1 MNQQTLRLCGRSIT
15 LCLSLL
21 LLAVAVSA
29 QCSDVTLGLREPLSS
44 SLTNQGNLLVSETG
58 NAALHSGRI
67 SIVDPL
73 GNRRTLIDG
82 LPSAIND
89 VNEPAGPAGI
99 FMDLGDA
106 LHKLSNAFPY
116 RVTETTT
123 TSAGGQT
130 AGNET
135 TRVLDFAAADRYRV
149 KLSSGDG
156 DEVELIT
163 IGDKSYSKEDG
174 KWTEEPK
181 AQKQNQR
188 VDLEKNLAD
197 AIKDVTYAGPETING
212 ISCFVYNYTIQMAGY
227 AGTGKTCVRA
237 SDGLP
242 LQSDS

>member
-1 MNQQTLRLCGRSIT
+1 MLMVVMVCGACKTTGSKST
-15 LCLSLL
+15 S
-21 LLAVAVSA
+21 SA
-29 QCSDVTLGLREPLSS
+29 SS
-44 SLTNQGNLLVSETG
+44 SSSTS
-58 NAALHSGRI
+58 A
-67 SIVDPL
+67 PFK
-73 GNRRTLIDG
+73 
-82 LPSAIND
+82 PSSDAR
-89 VNEPAGPAGI
+89 
-99 FMDLGDA
+99 MDLGDA

-149 KLSSGDG
+149 KLSGGDG
-156 DEVELIT
+156 GEVELIT

-174 KWTEEPK
+174 KWSEEPNAK
-181 AQKQNQR
+181 KQNQR

-227 AGTGKTCVRA
+227 AGTGKTYVRA

-242 LQSDS
+242 LQSDSEFKYQNVESKSHVGYEYNADVKIEAPM

>member
-1 MNQQTLRLCGRSIT
+1 MRVIFNLKLIMTMLMVVMVCAACKSGGAGSTSRGSGTSSTAGAPFKPSSDARKD
-15 LCLSLL
+15 LS
-21 LLAVAVSA
+21 
-29 QCSDVTLGLREPLSS
+29 E
-44 SLTNQGNLLVSETG
+44 
-58 NAALHSGRI
+58 
-67 SIVDPL
+67 
-73 GNRRTLIDG
+73 
-82 LPSAIND
+82 
-89 VNEPAGPAGI
+89 
-99 FMDLGDA
+99 A

-123 TSAGGQT
+123 TSAGSQ
-130 AGNET
+130 AAANET

-149 KLSSGDG
+149 KLSGGDG
-156 DEVELIT
+156 GEVELIT

-242 LQSDS
+242 LQSDSEFKYQNVESKSHVGYEYNADVKVEAPM

>member
-1 MNQQTLRLCGRSIT
+1 MLM
-15 LCLSLL
+15 
-21 LLAVAVSA
+21 VVMVSA
-29 QCSDVTLGLREPLSS
+29 ACKSGGAGSTSRSS
-44 SLTNQGNLLVSETG
+44 GISSTASTPFKP
-58 NAALHSGRI
+58 SGDAR
-67 SIVDPL
+67 
-73 GNRRTLIDG
+73 
-82 LPSAIND
+82 
-89 VNEPAGPAGI
+89 
-99 FMDLGDA
+99 MDLGDA

-156 DEVELIT
+156 GEVELIT

-174 KWTEEPK
+174 KWTVEPNAK
-181 AQKQNQR
+181 KQSQR

-197 AIKDVTYAGPETING
+197 AIKDVTFVGPETVNG
-212 ISCFVYNYTIQMAGY
+212 VSCFVYNYTIQMAGY
-227 AGTGKTCVRA
+227 AGTGKTYVRA

-242 LQSDS
+242 LQSDSEFKYQNVESKSHVGYEYNADVKIEAPM